1 MNIVKSSDELIVQSM
16 AYAITPQQAAPILK
30 TKQEQMDKTPRNS
43 LESIIQPLK
52 ELQRGMQGEKSNN
65 LFAAVL
71 EIDQDKIDRAD
82 RMFFVEARRLLGEPN
97 DYTLDEAHHQVQAI
111 RLMHYQTNDEKK
123 LRNFIEKCKTFDL
136 AYAHLRELA
145 RDRVIGV
152 SYQ

>member
-1 MNIVKSSDELIVQSM
+1 
-16 AYAITPQQAAPILK
+16 
-30 TKQEQMDKTPRNS
+30 
-43 LESIIQPLK
+43 
-52 ELQRGMQGEKSNN
+52 
-65 LFAAVL
+65 
-71 EIDQDKIDRAD
+71 
-82 RMFFVEARRLLGEPN
+82 MFFVEARRLLGESD

-111 RLMHYQTNDEKK
+111 RLMHYETNDEKK